1 MKSLLTVAMATSAV
15 LMQTDPGSPQVR
27 TAGYPLTELSDEDV
41 ARLDLRDGTV
51 FDWLDPPYADGGEG
65 CVSEQPAIC
74 AVEFMNLSQNR
85 E

>member
-15 LMQTDPGSPQVR
+15 LMQTRPRQPSSTDRV
-27 TAGYPLTELSDEDV
+27 YPLTELSDEDV